1 MSIDIIARGLAGRAL
16 LQNVNAASTP
26 YARGASASAGTV
38 GYKLQELVS
47 VHDFGAAGNG
57 ITDDTA
63 AIQGAI
69 NACLTTAGG
78 HLYFPAGTYKISA
91 ALVIPFSANWRI
103 WGASRGNT
111 SIVQSVSNTQIFTF
125 NSDETWGFAIEE
137 LTLTW
142 AAEQGSTNTGSV
154 AIYFNDSHAS
164 PGGFWDIHIRRCN
177 FNNGFRAIANNP
189 ALGAPIWGIH
199 ISNCTFQGGMTG
211 ASVYFSPSPQVGQP
225 RICIEN
231 CELDANNATEPLI
244 QITAADTVELR
255 SLEMLNGTA
264 PVALMLVSTC
274 LNVTVVNCRSENYNF
289 AAATSGPSLWVA
301 SQSNVVWI
309 GCTITGFLGTTS
321 NPVLLRGTN
330 GARFTILGLTIES
343 SLTTGYATAYNCDE
357 ITLVDKVTMIGNAT
371 DQQITYTG
379 SKSTVRVNAAASLFD
394 RVDTNGTSSVTLTN
408 TSGKFQLFNQTL
420 LTNINCTLPSTGM
433 YVGMAITVIRRA
445 TTPGAFALQV
455 VDPLSGQNYT
465 FAASTNGSVRY
476 KYVGNSYVI
485 LEVAG

>member
-26 YARGASASAGTV
+26 YARGATASSGTV

-47 VHDFGAAGNG
+47 VRDFGATGNG
-57 ITDDTA
+57 TTDDTA

-69 NACLTTAGG
+69 NACLTLSGG

-91 ALVIPFSANWRI
+91 ALVIPYSANWRI

-111 SIVQSVSNTQIFTF
+111 SIVQSASNTQIFNFT
-125 NSDETWGFAIEE
+125 SDDTWGWTIEE

-142 AAEQGSTNTGSV
+142 ATAQAATNTSSV
-154 AIYFNDSHAS
+154 AIYFNDSHVT
-164 PGGFWDIHIRRCN
+164 PGGFWNIHIRRCN

-199 ISNCTFQGGMTG
+199 VSNCTFQGGMSG
-211 ASVYFSPSPQVGQP
+211 ASVFISPTPQIGQP

-244 QITAADTVELR
+244 QLAAADSVELR

-264 PVALMLVSTC
+264 PVALMLLSTC
-274 LNVTVVNCRSENYNF
+274 SSVIVAKCRSENYNF
-289 AAATSGPSLWVA
+289 AAATGGPALWAA
-301 SQSNVVWI
+301 SQSSVVWM
-309 GCTITGFLGTTS
+309 GCTITGILGTTS
-321 NPVLLRGTN
+321 NPVLLRGSN
-330 GARFTILGLTIES
+330 GSRFTILGLTIGS

-357 ITLVDKVTMIGNAT
+357 ITFVDKVAMTGNVT
-371 DQQITYTG
+371 DQQVTYTG

-394 RVDTNGTSSVTLTN
+394 RVDINGTSSVTLTN
-408 TSGKFQLFNQTL
+408 ASGKVQLFNQTL
-420 LTNINCTLPSTGM
+420 VTNINCSLPSTGM
-433 YVGMAITVIRRA
+433 YVGMEITVIRRA
-445 TTPGAFALQV
+445 ASPGAFTLQV

-476 KYVGNSYVI
+476 RYTGNAYIIV
-485 LEVAG
+485 EVAG

>member
-1 MSIDIIARGLAGRAL
+1 MSIDIIARGLASRAL
-16 LQNVNAASTP
+16 LQNVNAANTP
-26 YARGASASAGTV
+26 YSRGTAAAAGTV
-38 GYKLQELVS
+38 ANKLQELVS
-47 VHDFGAAGNG
+47 VRDFGAIGDGVA
-57 ITDDTA
+57 DDTA

-69 NACLTTAGG
+69 NVCLTLSGG

-111 SIVQSVSNTQIFTF
+111 TIIQSANNTQIFTF
-125 NSDETWGFAIEE
+125 NNDDTWGWTIEE
-137 LTLTW
+137 LTLSW
-142 AAEQGSTNTGSV
+142 ATAQAATNTASV

-164 PGGFWDIHIRRCN
+164 PGGFWNIHIRRCN
-177 FNNGFRAIANNP
+177 FNNGYRGIANNP

-199 ISNCTFQGGMTG
+199 ISNCTFQGGMSG
-211 ASVYFSPSPQVGQP
+211 SSVFISPSPQIGQP

-231 CELDANNATEPLI
+231 CEMDANIATEPLI
-244 QITAADTVELR
+244 QLAAADSVELR

-264 PVALMLVSTC
+264 PVALMLLSTC
-274 LNVTVVNCRSENYNF
+274 QNVTVVNCRSENYNF
-289 AAATSGPSLWVA
+289 GAVAAGPALWAA

-309 GCTITGFLGTTS
+309 GCTITGILGTTS

-330 GARFTILGLTIES
+330 GARFTILSLTIGS
-343 SLTTGYATAYNCDE
+343 SLTVGYATAYNCDE
-357 ITLVDKVTMIGNAT
+357 ITFVDKVAMIGNVT
-371 DQQITYTG
+371 DQQVTYTG

-408 TSGKFQLFNQTL
+408 TSGKVQLFNQTL
-420 LTNINCTLPSTGM
+420 LSNINCTLPSAGM
-433 YVGMAITVIRRA
+433 YVGMEVTVIRRA
-445 TTPGAFALQV
+445 ATPGAFTLQV

-485 LEVAG
+485 VEVAG